1 MKIRFSDWID
11 ASPKIY
17 IPEPSSPLSSSALC
31 VGYKQL
37 CKYVENKMTD
47 FDHIVLAY
55 VNGLS
60 SEALFENEELKHKF
74 LVSYRYL
81 YAFYKYECRKEFTH
95 YEKYVWK

>member
-1 MKIRFSDWID
+1 MKIKFSDWIND
-11 ASPKIY
+11 GTEIY
-17 IPEPSSPLSSSALC
+17 IPEPSSLLSSFAPC
-31 VGYKQL
+31 VGYKRL

-60 SEALFENEELKHKF
+60 SDALFENEELKHKF

-81 YAFYKYECRKEFTH
+81 YAFYKYELHTMKNT
-95 YEKYVWK
+95 YGNK